1 MTDLVEDKLIDN
13 ESENGVQV
21 VEQNEKPEEKTLT
34 KTQLKKKKKLENIM
48 KIRIEKR
55 KKERESKKLKRILK
69 KQNQEE
75 NGISNNSELV
85 ISRKTL
91 KKNMMINS
99 TNKLRIVVDCSFENL
114 MQDND
119 ISHLCKQLQF
129 CYAANRRLKS
139 PLQFY
144 ITDYKS
150 KLKTMLDKMGGSYW
164 DIHRSDESY
173 FKLFSNEI
181 EKSNVCYLTSDS
193 PNELENFDEDKIYI
207 IGGLVDHNHHKSL
220 CYDNALKNN
229 LQHYQLPIS
238 KYMNM
243 KTRQV
248 LTVNQVFEVICNFI
262 ECKDWKKAF
271 IDTLPKRKGAKIKSN
286 EEDEDDELKK
296 DNNL

>member
-1 MTDLVEDKLIDN
+1 M
-13 ESENGVQV
+13 
-21 VEQNEKPEEKTLT
+21 
-34 KTQLKKKKKLENIM
+34 
-48 KIRIEKR
+48 
-55 KKERESKKLKRILK
+55 
-69 KQNQEE
+69 
-75 NGISNNSELV
+75 
-85 ISRKTL
+85 
-91 KKNMMINS
+91 
-99 TNKLRIVVDCSFENL
+99 
-114 MQDND
+114 
-119 ISHLCKQLQF
+119 
-129 CYAANRRLKS
+129 
-139 PLQFY
+139 
-144 ITDYKS
+144 
-150 KLKTMLDKMGGSYW
+150 
-164 DIHRSDESY
+164 
-173 FKLFSNEI
+173 
-181 EKSNVCYLTSDS
+181 
-193 PNELENFDEDKIYI
+193 ENFDEDKIYI